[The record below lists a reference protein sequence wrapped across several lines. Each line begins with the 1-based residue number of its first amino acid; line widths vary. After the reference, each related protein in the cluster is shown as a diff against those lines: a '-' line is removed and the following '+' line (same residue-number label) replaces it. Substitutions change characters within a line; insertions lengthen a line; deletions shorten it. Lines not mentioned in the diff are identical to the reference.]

1 MECLVVHSDMETS
14 IFRLSDQPS
23 ITMALLKRLFW
34 LFLTPWLLWTASLAC
49 HADRSNWL
57 ELDSGDYKILK
68 RYGLPESER
77 LTMTLFPPVHYEPGA
92 SLQLFYQLI
101 DEDLPR
107 AGIVV
112 DNYQTEIMETYGLS
126 VIFTLRRCR
135 NHAGTQSLVY
145 YQGFYRPGQN
155 RMWFVRTD
163 LNDDPALLINHYQEE
178 LDIILDWMNVKKP
191 ER

>member
-1 MECLVVHSDMETS
+1 
-14 IFRLSDQPS
+14 
-23 ITMALLKRLFW
+23 MALIKQHFW
-34 LFLTPWLLWTASLAC
+34 FFLSLWLLWMISLAC

-57 ELDSGDYKILK
+57 ELDSGDYKIFT
-68 RYGLPESER
+68 RYGLPEGER
-77 LTMTLFPPVHYEPGA
+77 LTMTLFPPVSYEPG
-92 SLQLFYQLI
+92 STLQQFYQFI
-101 DEDLPR
+101 HEDLPR

-135 NHAGTQSLVY
+135 DHTGTQSLVY

-163 LNDDPALLINHYQEE
+163 LNDDLALLTNHYKEE
-178 LDIILDWMNVKKP
+178 LDIILDWMNIEKSK
-191 ER
+191 R